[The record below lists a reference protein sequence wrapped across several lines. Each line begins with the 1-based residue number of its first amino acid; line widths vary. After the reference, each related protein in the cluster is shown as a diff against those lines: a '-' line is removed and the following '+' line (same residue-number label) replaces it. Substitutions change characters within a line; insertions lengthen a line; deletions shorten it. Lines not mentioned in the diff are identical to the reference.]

1 MQSLDARCSLVIH
14 FPVMFGTIL
23 ILIVTV
29 MHVYVFWRAASVP
42 FVKQRIPTR
51 VIVIS
56 GMILWL
62 VFYLGRVYGR
72 GGSGV
77 AAAVQLVGMNWM
89 AVLFLTA
96 TALLTVDIVTGFGL
110 LMQRSAPALRGLA
123 LLAGGL
129 LSAIALVQGLRPPE
143 VHDYEVRI
151 AGLPR
156 EMEGKVLV
164 ALSDLHVGP
173 HPGKSWLEARAAQ
186 MRGLEPDLVVLLGDL
201 FEGRGASHAE
211 LVPALQGL
219 SAPLG
224 VWAVPGNHDFRRSGD
239 DGLATLDAAGVQVL
253 INRWVEISPGLVLA
267 GVEDL
272 TVHRRRGHGGD
283 PLAHALAGRPPG
295 AVILLSH
302 TPLEYERAAEEGVDL
317 MLSGHTHGGQIWPFG
332 YLVRLA
338 YPLLEGRY
346 QVGDMTA
353 IVCRGTG
360 TWGPR
365 MRLWRT
371 GEILCITLRSVQ
383 AESAPCYR
391 ESRTTRKGGLSAGS

>member
-1 MQSLDARCSLVIH
+1 
-14 FPVMFGTIL
+14 MFGTIL

-29 MHVYVFWRAASVP
+29 MHIYVLWRAASVP
-42 FVKQRIPTR
+42 FVKQRISTR
-51 VIVIS
+51 VIVILS
-56 GMILWL
+56 IILWL
-62 VFYLGRVYGR
+62 VFYLGRMYGR
-72 GGSGV
+72 GGSGI
-77 AAAVQLVGMNWM
+77 AASVQLAGMNWM
-89 AVLFLTA
+89 AVLFLTT
-96 TALLTVDIVTGFGL
+96 TALLIVDIATGFGL
-110 LMQRSAPALRGLA
+110 FQRRYAPTLRGLA

-129 LSAIALVQGLRPPE
+129 LSALALVQGLRPP
-143 VHDYEVRI
+143 VVRDYEVCI
-151 AGLPR
+151 AELPR
-156 EMEGKVLV
+156 ELDGKVLV
-164 ALSDLHVGP
+164 ALSDLHVGT
-173 HPGKSWLEARAAQ
+173 HPGKSWLKARAAQ
-186 MRGLEPDLVVLLGDL
+186 VRGLEPDLVVLLGDL
-201 FEGRGASHAE
+201 FEGRSASHAE

-239 DGLATLDAAGVQVL
+239 GLATLEAAGIQVL

-283 PLAHALAGRPPG
+283 PLAQTLAGRPTG

-302 TPLEYERAAEEGVDL
+302 SPLEYERAAEEGVDL
-317 MLSGHTHGGQIWPFG
+317 MLSGHSHGGQIWPFG
-332 YLVRLA
+332 YLVRLT

-371 GEILCITLRSVQ
+371 GEILCITLRSAQ
-383 AESAPCYR
+383 AESTPRCR
-391 ESRTTRKGGLSAGS
+391 